1 MVLSNNALYVLDH
14 FGLSERN
21 LPELERSVD
30 IDALARSIRNPTKT
44 AVCNVLD
51 RHGKVVIS
59 KGKPVEV
66 GITVENEKQIPKSMR
81 FIKWFC

>member
-1 MVLSNNALYVLDH
+1 MKTISEKEKLVLDH
-14 FGLSERN
+14 FGLEGSDLPN
-21 LPELERSVD
+21 LD
-30 IDALARSIRNPTKT
+30 IDALAKQIEDPTKT